1 MIDRPDQQETIFRR
15 GERRNSGPAQRRH
28 RFRRQGRAW
37 RRPPGAQQIL
47 RIRKTIDEDGKTT
60 VSRTSLLGG
69 RTFRFMTLV
78 TAK

>member
-1 MIDRPDQQETIFRR
+1 MLVPV
-15 GERRNSGPAQRRH
+15 G
-28 RFRRQGRAW
+28 
-37 RRPPGAQQIL
+37 PPGAQQIL

-78 TAK
+78 TGK